1 MSEDGGRG
9 VERPPCERFLAR
21 PERGD
26 PPRTK
31 RPGAPTPITSM
42 TPTGC
47 GVLRTH
53 GVQQD
58 GRRPAVV
65 EEGWGGVRGPFTRE
79 HVVPS
84 ACSFRP
90 ARASTSGS

>member
-1 MSEDGGRG
+1 
-9 VERPPCERFLAR
+9 
-21 PERGD
+21 
-26 PPRTK
+26 
-31 RPGAPTPITSM
+31 M